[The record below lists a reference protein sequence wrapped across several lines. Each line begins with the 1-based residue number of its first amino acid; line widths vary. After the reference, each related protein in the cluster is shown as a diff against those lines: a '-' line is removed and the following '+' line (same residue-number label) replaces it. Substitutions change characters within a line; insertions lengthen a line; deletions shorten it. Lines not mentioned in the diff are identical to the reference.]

1 LGELRYP
8 QIVATGRAT
17 RIRRITM
24 LRRDTEYVLTWDAL
38 NHSWL
43 ARPIYRDG
51 ERILQIGPGATE
63 VDVPTFA
70 SGLPSLEWAE

>member
-1 LGELRYP
+1 
-8 QIVATGRAT
+8 
-17 RIRRITM
+17 M

-43 ARPIYRDG
+43 ARAIYRDG

-63 VDVPTFA
+63 VGVPA
-70 SGLPSLEWAE
+70 WAGNMPDLEWAE